1 MWFLVRMAF
10 WLGLIIAL
18 LPIAP
23 LRQDTSASKLG
34 AVDSLSAASAAVSD
48 IHQFCVRQPDACA
61 AGSEAIAQFVQKA
74 ETGAKFLYQFLNE
87 RKVKDERPITMKSTD
102 RSPTR
107 PTFIEHANAHR
118 PCRILARPRRR
129 ALKQR
134 EVRRG

>member
-23 LRQDTSASKLG
+23 LRQETSASKLG
-34 AVDSLSAASAAVSD
+34 AADSLSAASAAVSD

-102 RSPTR
+102 RSPTGR
-107 PTFIEHANAHR
+107 LSLSTLTPTD
-118 PCRILARPRRR
+118 LALSRHGP
-129 ALKQR
+129 AG
-134 EVRRG
+134 VR